1 MIIDGVKISE
11 TKMERLKNEIEK
23 IKNTGINPKMKIILI
38 GNDYGSIVYSKA
50 KMRRG
55 SKLGIDVDL
64 DRYDSISRE
73 DLIKLLKRYSK
84 SDDIHGIMIETP
96 VPGIN
101 YYDVVNEIPFYKDVD
116 GMTSYNLG
124 NLYLKNEFIAP
135 ATARAVVDILDYINI
150 KSGNVAIINRS
161 PVVGRPLSMML
172 LNRDFTVTVCHSKTV
187 NIKEITRSSDIVV
200 VAVGKPNFL
209 DRSYVSDKNI
219 IIDVG
224 INYLNG
230 KTCGDADYE
239 NIKDYVNAI
248 TPVPGGVGPVTAT
261 DIFENF
267 INGLKYQIKG

>member
-38 GNDYGSIVYSKA
+38 GNDYGSVVYSKA

-73 DLIKLLKRYSK
+73 DLIKLLKRYSQ

-172 LNRDFTVTVCHSKTV
+172 LNRDFTVTVCHSRTV
-187 NIKEITRSSDIVV
+187 NINEITRSSDIVV